1 MCQRPER
8 ALRLKLNSPKYATC
22 GVKRIG
28 AAPFPE
34 KSKGLRRGQYPM
46 AALARK
52 ASLSDRS
59 AQKIRN
65 DVQGDWLTAGAAG
78 GES

>member
-1 MCQRPER
+1 MLHPHHD
-8 ALRLKLNSPKYATC
+8 LPRLGP
-22 GVKRIG
+22 
-28 AAPFPE
+28 
-34 KSKGLRRGQYPM
+34 GQ
-46 AALARK
+46 

-65 DVQGDWLTAGAAG
+65 DVQGDWLTASAVG